1 MSSPSL
7 TQDATPRETMIIA
20 AARALVG
27 TRVCFVGVGPP
38 NLACALAKRTTSPD
52 LALVYEAGVVGANPE
67 RVPLSVGDPTLAS
80 GALAVVDMW
89 QLFAHHLQRG
99 LIEVAF
105 LAGAEI
111 DERGALNTTVIGDY
125 AHPRVRLPGSGGAC
139 EIALN
144 AKKTFILMPQNRRSF
159 VERLSFVTSPGHPV
173 PGAGGGPSYVVTQLG
188 QYRFDEGYMV
198 LTHLHPGVTLDQV
211 RDNTGWDLRVA
222 DDLHETEAPTDEEL
236 HVLRHELDPDG
247 IYAR

>member
-1 MSSPSL
+1 
-7 TQDATPRETMIIA
+7 MIVS

-27 TRVCFVGVGPP
+27 ARVCFVGVGPP

-52 LALVYEAGVVGANPE
+52 LVLIYEAGVVGADPA

-99 LIEVAF
+99 LVEVAF

-111 DERGALNTTVIGDY
+111 DRHGNLNTTVIGPYDS
-125 AHPRVRLPGSGGAC
+125 PSVRLPGSGGAC

-144 AKKTFILMPQNRRSF
+144 AHKTFILMSRAVARS
-159 VERLSFVTSPGHPV
+159 
-173 PGAGGGPSYVVTQLG
+173 
-188 QYRFDEGYMV
+188 
-198 LTHLHPGVTLDQV
+198 
-211 RDNTGWDLRVA
+211 
-222 DDLHETEAPTDEEL
+222 
-236 HVLRHELDPDG
+236 
-247 IYAR
+247 

>member
-1 MSSPSL
+1 MTDP
-7 TQDATPRETMIIA
+7 ATSRETMIIS

-52 LALVYEAGVVGANPE
+52 LVLIYEAGVVGADPA

-111 DERGALNTTVIGDY
+111 DRHGTLNTTVIGEY
-125 AHPRVRLPGSGGAC
+125 ESPVVRLPGSGGAC
-139 EIALN
+139 DIALN
-144 AKKTFILMPQNRRSF
+144 AGETFILMPQSRRSF
-159 VERLSFVTSPGHPV
+159 VDRVSFATSPGHPV
-173 PGAGGGPSYVVTQLG
+173 PGPGGGPAFVVTQLG
-188 QYRFDEGYMV
+188 QYRFVEGEMV
-198 LTHLHPGVTLDQV
+198 LTQLHPGVTLGQV
-211 RDNTGWDLRVA
+211 RENTAWDLEVA
-222 DDLHETEAPTDEEL
+222 DDLHETEPPTSAEL
-236 HVLRHELDPDG
+236 DMLRHDLDPEG
-247 IYAR
+247 IYVR